1 MRLSNVIQLG
11 LKELVSLRHDLV
23 LVLLI
28 VYAFTIAIVAP
39 AKGVRLELQNASIAL
54 VDEDRS
60 PLSRQLADG
69 LRQPYFQS
77 PYLVSLQQ
85 ADDGMDAGHYTFILD
100 IPPRFQADLTAGRQ
114 PVLQL
119 TVDATAMVQA
129 GSGARYIE
137 SMVDLETRG
146 FLTGY
151 KEEGVQPVNLV
162 TRLMFNPN
170 GDSAW
175 FLAVMQIA
183 NMCTLLGILL
193 TGAAL
198 IREREHGTIEHLLVL
213 PLTPL
218 EIMLAKVWANALV
231 ILLAATVS
239 LLVVVHGFLEVPI
252 AGSVPLFVLGL
263 AVYLFALTA
272 IGIFLATLARSMP
285 QFGLLSI
292 PVFLVMY
299 MLSGANTPLDAMP
312 ELLQRIMLVSP
323 TTHFV
328 AFSQGVIFR
337 GAGMMLV
344 WPQLLATATIGA
356 VAFVAALL
364 RFRQTISLTRL

>member
-1 MRLSNVIQLG
+1 VRLSNVIQLG

-39 AKGVRLELQNASIAL
+39 AKGVRLELRNASIAL

-77 PYLVSLQQ
+77 PYLVSPQQ
-85 ADDGMDAGHYTFILD
+85 ADDGMDAGHYTFVLD

-119 TVDATAMVQA
+119 SVDATAMAQA

-137 SMVDLETRG
+137 RMVDLETHG

-151 KEEGVQPVNLV
+151 EEEGVQPVNLV

-231 ILLAATVS
+231 ILLAATAS

-344 WPQLLATATIGA
+344 WPQLLATAAIGA

-364 RFRQTISLTRL
+364 RFRQTVSLTRL